1 MDYASGKHKGF
12 AFVEYSDAE
21 DAHECIYNLD
31 GSELYGRV
39 LTVNLAKHNG
49 ANLNSNKAVWSTD
62 EFFQT
67 MQDIGEKSEIEGAL
81 TEEGVAR

>member
-12 AFVEYSDAE
+12 AFVEYGDAE

-39 LTVNLAKHNG
+39 LSVNLARENKSN
-49 ANLNSNKAVWSTD
+49 NNSNKAVWSTD

-67 MQDIGEKSEIEGAL
+67 LHDKDQKKEVEGVL

>member
-31 GSELYGRV
+31 GSELYGRA
-39 LTVNLAKHNG
+39 LTVNLARENR
-49 ANLNSNKAVWSTD
+49 ANVNTNKAVWSTD

-67 MQDIGEKSEIEGAL
+67 SHDKDKKSEVEAL